1 MDQFPRHSWSPDHPD
16 IQTLLAKAP
25 VVDAGLIVGAS
36 NYVFLAA
43 LDDADAGR
51 GYAIYKPRRGA
62 AALWDFPF
70 DLHHRE
76 YASYVVSE
84 ALGWRIVPPTIVR
97 EEGLVHGVGSLQL
110 YIPHDQHHTFFD
122 LRERFP
128 AEMQRFAVFDWLT
141 NNADRK
147 AGHVILDAC
156 GHLWGID
163 HGLTFHVEEKLRT
176 VIWDY
181 AGTAIAPEL
190 LSDIERFAAQL
201 FDGAIA
207 LQLRD
212 CLAPTEVEMLAER
225 AAVILRA
232 GRLPEPPRDR
242 RPYPWPLI

>member
-1 MDQFPRHSWSPDHPD
+1 M
-16 IQTLLAKAP
+16 
-25 VVDAGLIVGAS
+25 
-36 NYVFLAA
+36 
-43 LDDADAGR
+43 
-51 GYAIYKPRRGA
+51 
-62 AALWDFPF
+62 
-70 DLHHRE
+70 
-76 YASYVVSE
+76 
-84 ALGWRIVPPTIVR
+84 
-97 EEGLVHGVGSLQL
+97 
-110 YIPHDQHHTFFD
+110 
-122 LRERFP
+122 
-128 AEMQRFAVFDWLT
+128 
-141 NNADRK
+141 
-147 AGHVILDAC
+147 
-156 GHLWGID
+156 
-163 HGLTFHVEEKLRT
+163 EEKLRT